1 MRTRQ
6 EIGKPR
12 PLIQI
17 KCPDGAAAAFG
28 LGIASAPLRLGV
40 YSRSDGKVI
49 VVVCDLEHQLPGA
62 FGVHL
67 LGQDANF
74 FGSLPPMFR
83 VVEMRGDGHET
94 HPFLGHTP
102 AREMRYGLRP
112 APVADKRI
120 RNIWGKGA

>member
-1 MRTRQ
+1 MRTGQ

-67 LGQDANF
+67 LGQNANF

-94 HPFLGHTP
+94 DTPFPRTYTSSGKCGTGHKEEAT
-102 AREMRYGLRP
+102 G
-112 APVADKRI
+112 
-120 RNIWGKGA
+120 